1 MPCNLLFPYATPSLS
16 AQDSV
21 VFESGK
27 AGFVKFLA
35 PW

>member
-1 MPCNLLFPYATPSLS
+1 MHFIISHVVTPSLS